1 MKSSRLQCFR
11 VSAAVAMAI
20 GLMSWMPAQA
30 QESRW
35 AAADE
40 TTAKSL
46 IDYERQWAEAGCTHN
61 GIQKTIL
68 AEDFYG
74 TAPDGSRY
82 SKKKELADA
91 QSGVREEACTIYE
104 VTVHFFGDAMAI
116 LYGSESAV
124 HVEADGRKHTVKR
137 HLDGHLA
144 KTARRLA
151 DCGSSRYAQRNE
163 VAVRI
168 DYGKIGAP
176 TARSCA
182 NFLV

>member
-1 MKSSRLQCFR
+1 MNCRLMQCFR
-11 VSAAVAMAI
+11 VSAAIAMAMGFI
-20 GLMSWMPAQA
+20 SWMPAQA

-40 TTAKSL
+40 STAKLL
-46 IDYERQWAEAGCTHN
+46 IDYERQWAESGCTHN

-82 SKKKELADA
+82 TKKQALAESPA
-91 QSGVREEACTIYE
+91 REEACTMYE

-124 HVEADGRKHTVKR
+124 RTEADGRKHTVK
-137 HLDGHLA
+137 LTWTDTWL
-144 KTARRLA
+144 KRRGTWQVVA
-151 DCGSSRYAQRNE
+151 AQDMPSE
-163 VAVRI
+163 V
-168 DYGKIGAP
+168 KQ
-176 TARSCA
+176 
-182 NFLV
+182 

>member
-1 MKSSRLQCFR
+1 
-11 VSAAVAMAI
+11 MAI

-40 TTAKSL
+40 STAKSL
-46 IDYERQWAEAGCTHN
+46 IDYERQWAEAGCTHD

-91 QSGVREEACTIYE
+91 QSGVREEVCTKRWSRTAHPVY
-104 VTVHFFGDAMAI
+104 TAMRCT
-116 LYGSESAV
+116 Y
-124 HVEADGRKHTVKR
+124 AD
-137 HLDGHLA
+137 LA
-144 KTARRLA
+144 KGHSDAGFPMV
-151 DCGSSRYAQRNE
+151 DFS
-163 VAVRI
+163 
-168 DYGKIGAP
+168 GAP
-176 TARSCA
+176 PPFIVVSPGDQLRFGCCGPRQ
-182 NFLV
+182 

>member
-1 MKSSRLQCFR
+1 MKSSLLQCFR
-11 VSAAVAMAI
+11 ISAAVAMAI
-20 GLMSWMPAQA
+20 GLMSWMPAHA

-40 TTAKSL
+40 STAKSL

-91 QSGVREEACTIYE
+91 QSSVLEEACTMYE
-104 VTVHFFGDAMAI
+104 VKVHFFSDAIAI

-124 HVEADGRKHTVKR
+124 HVESDGRKHTVK
-137 HLDGHLA
+137 LTWTDTWL
-144 KTARRLA
+144 KRRGTWQIVA
-151 DCGSSRYAQRNE
+151 AQDMPSE
-163 VAVRI
+163 V
-168 DYGKIGAP
+168 K
-176 TARSCA
+176 
-182 NFLV
+182 

>member
-1 MKSSRLQCFR
+1 MKSSLLQCFR
-11 VSAAVAMAI
+11 VSAAIAMAI

-40 TTAKSL
+40 STAKSL

-61 GIQKTIL
+61 GIQKTTL

-91 QSGVREEACTIYE
+91 QSPVLEEACTMYE
-104 VTVHFFGDAMAI
+104 VTVHFFW
-116 LYGSESAV
+116 
-124 HVEADGRKHTVKR
+124 
-137 HLDGHLA
+137 
-144 KTARRLA
+144 
-151 DCGSSRYAQRNE
+151 
-163 VAVRI
+163 
-168 DYGKIGAP
+168 
-176 TARSCA
+176 
-182 NFLV
+182 